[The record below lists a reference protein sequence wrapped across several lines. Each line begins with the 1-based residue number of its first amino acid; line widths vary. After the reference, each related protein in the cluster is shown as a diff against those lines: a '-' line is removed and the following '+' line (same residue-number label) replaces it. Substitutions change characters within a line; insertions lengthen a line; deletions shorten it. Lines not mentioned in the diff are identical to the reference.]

1 MKVLHVAW
9 GGESLTILLMWRAD
23 EPLRLSQMGPEL
35 GRRGSYSATFG
46 PQQTWVRT
54 RPKRGGRRGTDAVQA
69 LFSRGGAN
77 RELLGGA
84 LI

>member
-35 GRRGSYSATFG
+35 GRRGSYSAKFG
-46 PQQTWVRT
+46 PPQSPRQQAISPIRA
-54 RPKRGGRRGTDAVQA
+54 GG
-69 LFSRGGAN
+69 L
-77 RELLGGA
+77 
-84 LI
+84 